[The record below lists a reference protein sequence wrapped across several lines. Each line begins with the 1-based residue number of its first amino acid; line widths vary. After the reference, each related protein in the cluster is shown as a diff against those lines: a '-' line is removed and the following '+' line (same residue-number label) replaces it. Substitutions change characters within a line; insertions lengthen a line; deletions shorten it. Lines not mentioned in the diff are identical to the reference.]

1 MVTSAHPG
9 GSSERAPGEDPE
21 TASWFGVPRPPPRYA
36 SRSRLLSSLSRS
48 RGNPLVLVSAPAGTG
63 KTSLVAD
70 WVRSLEQPER
80 TAWVTVEAD
89 EEACW
94 PALAGCLERLGVKV
108 SGRAFSGDAVDR
120 RALLSLT
127 AAVAHLPRRVTVV
140 MDGYEMTSAEVAAD
154 VDFLLRH
161 SGHRLRLVI
170 VTRVDPVLP
179 LYRYRLA
186 DSMTEVRMSDLAFT
200 DDEASRLLRSCG
212 VELTRDSVHA
222 LNRRTEGWAVGL
234 RFAARILAQRPDP
247 DAAVAEITGD
257 TGNIAEYLLGE
268 VLESQ
273 TPEVRR
279 LLLSTS
285 VPDTLPPGLVKALG
299 GRSALRTLSLLT
311 RGNAFIE
318 PVPQHAGSYRYHPLF
333 RDLLRAQL
341 AYESPELMET
351 LQRTTAAWFA
361 RQGRTA
367 DSVRHLVAIDAWADA
382 AAAVVDDLAVGQ
394 LLLHG
399 RSDPLTRSIEAIPD
413 DVTEPA
419 ACVVRATLA
428 LASGDLDRFDEQV
441 ERANERSDRTAG
453 AHDRAVVLALAVL
466 QVVRARHVEDAST
479 TLILA
484 ERAEHLL
491 EAGDDSAALVARHPE
506 LFALVLTAKGAAEAR
521 EGRLKQAYD
530 TFSSG
535 ADVAAAPGAESL
547 LFECLGQM
555 AVLACFSGQVAL
567 ASTLATRANEVA
579 EHSGLSVADRPAA
592 AASAL
597 AWVCAERVDQ
607 RHGLL
612 QVEAAERSDP
622 TLSDPVAR
630 TLLTVA
636 KSRLEKARGHLSRA
650 LVEIDEASAALPDRQ
665 GWMTDKL
672 RIEKCHLRVANGEP
686 QIALRELAELQTP
699 GDPEATLVA
708 AQAHLQQGDD
718 DAAAASLA
726 PALAKD
732 APRDAQTEGWLVEA
746 ARQLHRG
753 SSARARTALRR
764 ALRLGAG
771 EKLRRPFTEAPTG
784 VRHLITSDP
793 ELRSE
798 SSWLVDDAPRTS
810 QDHLRRAVLREERV
824 AAPADQFLVVENLT
838 AKELEVLGHLAELLT
853 TEEIASAMFVSVNT
867 IRTHVRSILRK
878 LGVSRRNAAV
888 RRARDLELLPT

>member
-1 MVTSAHPG
+1 MDTSAHAG
-9 GSSERAPGEDPE
+9 ESSERALGEDPE
-21 TASWFGVPRPPPRYA
+21 TASWFGVPQLPPRYA

-48 RGNPLVLVSAPAGTG
+48 RGYPLVLVSAPAGTG

-70 WVRSLEQPER
+70 WVRSLEQPDR

-94 PALAGCLERLGVKV
+94 PALAGCLERLGVAV
-108 SGRAFSGDAVDR
+108 SGRAFSGDTVDR

-200 DDEASRLLRSCG
+200 DDEASGLLKSCG

-222 LNRRTEGWAVGL
+222 LNRRTQGWAVGL

-285 VPDTLPPGLVKALG
+285 VPDTLPPGLVQALG

-318 PVPQHAGSYRYHPLF
+318 PVPQHAGSHRYHPLF

-399 RSDPLTRSIEAIPD
+399 RSDPLTRSIEAIPE

-428 LASGDLDRFDEQV
+428 LTSGDLDRFDEQL
-441 ERANERSDRTAG
+441 ERADEGSERSAG
-453 AHDRAVVLALAVL
+453 AHDRAVALAIAVL
-466 QVVRARHVEDAST
+466 KVVHARHVDDASA

-484 ERAEHLL
+484 EQAEHLL
-491 EAGDDSAALVARHPE
+491 ESGDDSPALARHPE
-506 LFALVLTAKGAAEAR
+506 LYALVLTAKGAAEAR

-530 TFSSG
+530 TLSSG

-555 AVLACFSGQVAL
+555 AVLACFSGRVAL
-567 ASTLATRANEVA
+567 ASALATRANEVA
-579 EHSGLSVADRPAA
+579 EQSGLSVADRPAA
-592 AASAL
+592 AAAAL

-622 TLSDPVAR
+622 TLPDPVAR

-636 KSRLEKARGHLSRA
+636 KSRLETARGHLPRA
-650 LVEIDEASAALPDRQ
+650 LVEIDEASAALPERQ

-672 RIEKCHLRVANGEP
+672 LIEKCHLRVANGEP
-686 QIALRELAELQTP
+686 QVALRELAELETP
-699 GDPEATLVA
+699 SDPEATLVA

-726 PALAKD
+726 PVLAKD
-732 APRDAQTEGWLVEA
+732 APPDAQTEGWLVEA

-753 SSARARTALRR
+753 SSARARTALKR
-764 ALRLGAG
+764 ALRLAAG

-784 VRHLITSDP
+784 VRYLITNDP

-798 SSWLVDDAPRTS
+798 SAWLVDDAPRTS
-810 QDHLRRAVLREERV
+810 QDHLRRAVPREERV

-888 RRARDLELLPT
+888 RRARDLELLPS

>member
-1 MVTSAHPG
+1 MDTFANPG
-9 GSSERAPGEDPE
+9 GNSEQAFGEDNGA
-21 TASWFGVPRPPPRYA
+21 ASWFGVPPLPPRYA
-36 SRSRLLSSLSRS
+36 GRSRLLASLSRS

-80 TAWVTVEAD
+80 TAWVMVEAD
-89 EEACW
+89 EEAWW
-94 PALAGCLERLGVKV
+94 PALVGCLERLGVPV

-127 AAVAHLPRRVTVV
+127 AAVANLPRRVTVV
-140 MDGYEMTSAEVAAD
+140 VDGYEMTSAEVAAD

-200 DDEASRLLRSCG
+200 DDEASRLLKSCG
-212 VELTRDSVHA
+212 VELTRGSVHA

-247 DAAVAEITGD
+247 DEAVAEITGD

-285 VPDTLPPGLVKALG
+285 VPDTLPPGLVRELG
-299 GRSALRTLSLLT
+299 GRSALRALSLLT

-341 AYESPELMET
+341 AYESPDLMET
-351 LQRTTAAWFA
+351 LQRTTAGWFA

-367 DSVRHLVAIDAWADA
+367 ESVRHLVAIDAWADA
-382 AAAVVDDLAVGQ
+382 AAAVVDDLAVGE
-394 LLLHG
+394 LLLHS
-399 RSDPLTRSIEAIPD
+399 RSNPLVRTMEAIPAS
-413 DVTEPA
+413 VTDPA
-419 ACVVRATLA
+419 ACVVRAALA
-428 LASGDLDRFDEQV
+428 LASGDLDRFDEEL
-441 ERANERSDRTAG
+441 ERSTERSDRMEG
-453 AHDRAVVLALAVL
+453 PHHRAVALAVAVL
-466 QVVRARHVEDAST
+466 SVVRSRHLEDPDA
-479 TLILA
+479 TLILC
-484 ERAEHLL
+484 ERAEHLF
-491 EAGDDSAALVARHPE
+491 EAGEDQPALVRHPE
-506 LFALVLTAKGAAEAR
+506 LFALVLTAKGSAEAR
-521 EGRLKQAYD
+521 EGRLNQAYD
-530 TFSSG
+530 TFASG
-535 ADVAAAPGAESL
+535 ADAAAGPGAEGL

-555 AVLACFSGQVAL
+555 AVLACFSGHVAL

-579 EHSGLSVADRPAA
+579 EHSGLPVADRPAA

-612 QVEAAERSDP
+612 QVETAEHSDP
-622 TLSDPVAR
+622 PLPDPVAR

-636 KSRLEKARGHLSRA
+636 KARLETARGHLPRA
-650 LVEIDEASAALPDRQ
+650 LVEIDEASAALPERQ

-686 QIALRELAELQTP
+686 QVALRELEEVQASSA
-699 GDPEATLVA
+699 PEATLVA
-708 AQAHLQQGDD
+708 AKAHLQQGDD

-726 PALAKD
+726 PVLAKD
-732 APRDAQTEGWLVEA
+732 APPDAQTEGWLVEA

-753 SSARARTALRR
+753 SSTRARTALRR
-764 ALRLGAG
+764 ALRLAAG
-771 EKLRRPFTEAPTG
+771 EKLRRPFTEAPTS
-784 VRHLITSDP
+784 VRYLITNDP

-824 AAPADQFLVVENLT
+824 APPADQFPVVENLT

-888 RRARDLELLPT
+888 RRARDLALLPS

>member
-1 MVTSAHPG
+1 MDTFAHPWG
-9 GSSERAPGEDPE
+9 ESERATSADAES
-21 TASWFGVPRPPPRYA
+21 ASWFGVPSLPPRYA

-70 WVRSLEQPER
+70 WVRSLEQPDR

-94 PALAGCLERLGVKV
+94 PALAGCLERLGVPV
-108 SGRAFSGDAVDR
+108 PGRALSGDAVDR
-120 RALLSLT
+120 RALVSLT
-127 AAVAHLPRRVTVV
+127 AAVASLPRRVTVV
-140 MDGYEMTSAEVAAD
+140 VDGYEMTSAEVAAD

-161 SGHRLRLVI
+161 SGHRLRLAF

-200 DDEASRLLRSCG
+200 DDEASRLLKSCG
-212 VELTRDSVHA
+212 VELTPDSVHA

-268 VLESQ
+268 VLEAQ

-285 VPDTLPPGLVKALG
+285 VPDTLPPGLVQELG
-299 GRSALRTLSLLT
+299 GRSAVRTLSVLT

-318 PVPQHAGSYRYHPLF
+318 PVPQHAGSHRYHPLF

-351 LQRTTAAWFA
+351 LQRTTAEWLA
-361 RQGRTA
+361 RHGRTA
-367 DSVRHLVAIDAWADA
+367 DAVRHFVAIDAWADA
-382 AAAVVDDLAVGQ
+382 AATVVDDVAVGE
-394 LLLHG
+394 LLLHSH
-399 RSDPLTRSIEAIPD
+399 SDPLVRSIEAIPE

-419 ACVVRATLA
+419 ACVVRAALA
-428 LASGDLDRFDEQV
+428 LASGDLDRFDEQLKRITACSG
-441 ERANERSDRTAG
+441 RADGPRDL
-453 AHDRAVVLALAVL
+453 AVALAVAVL
-466 QVVRARHVEDAST
+466 SVVRARHRGDLNAMLV
-479 TLILA
+479 LC

-491 EAGDDSAALVARHPE
+491 EARDDLPALARHPE
-506 LFALVLTAKGAAEAR
+506 LLALVLAAKGGAEAR
-521 EGRLKQAYD
+521 EGRLEQAYD

-535 ADVAAAPGAESL
+535 TDLAAGPGTEGL
-547 LFECLGQM
+547 LMECLGQM
-555 AVLACFSGQVAL
+555 AVLAGFAGHVTL

-579 EHSGLSVADRPAA
+579 ERSGLPVAERPAA

-612 QVEAAERSDP
+612 QVEAAERSEP
-622 TLSDPVAR
+622 TLPDPVAR

-636 KSRLEKARGHLSRA
+636 KARLATARGRLPRA
-650 LVEIDEASAALPDRQ
+650 LVEIDEAAAALPGGQD
-665 GWMTDKL
+665 WMTDKL
-672 RIEKCHLRVANGEP
+672 RIEKCHVHVANGEP
-686 QIALRELAELQTP
+686 EVALRELEDLRTS
-699 GDPEATLVA
+699 DPEATLVA

-726 PALAKD
+726 PVLAKD
-732 APRDAQTEGWLVEA
+732 APPDAQTEGWLVEA

-753 SSARARTALRR
+753 SSARARTALKR
-764 ALRLGAG
+764 ALQLAAG
-771 EKLRRPFTEAPTG
+771 ERLRRPFTEAPTA
-784 VRHLITSDP
+784 VRSLITNDP
-793 ELRSE
+793 ELRSQ

-810 QDHLRRAVLREERV
+810 QDHLRRAVLRERSE
-824 AAPADQFLVVENLT
+824 ATPADQFPVVENLT

-888 RRARDLELLPT
+888 RRARDLSLLPN

>member
-1 MVTSAHPG
+1 MDTFANPG
-9 GSSERAPGEDPE
+9 GNSEQAFGEDNGA
-21 TASWFGVPRPPPRYA
+21 ASWFGVPPLPPRYA
-36 SRSRLLSSLSRS
+36 GRSRLLSSLSRS

-80 TAWVTVEAD
+80 TAWVMVEAD
-89 EEACW
+89 EEAWW
-94 PALAGCLERLGVKV
+94 PALVGCLERLGVPV

-127 AAVAHLPRRVTVV
+127 AAVANLPRRVTVV
-140 MDGYEMTSAEVAAD
+140 VDGYEMTSAEVAAD

-200 DDEASRLLRSCG
+200 DDEASRLLKSCG
-212 VELTRDSVHA
+212 VELTRGSVHA

-247 DAAVAEITGD
+247 DEAVAEITGD

-285 VPDTLPPGLVKALG
+285 VPDTLPPGLVRELG
-299 GRSALRTLSLLT
+299 GRSALRALSLLT

-341 AYESPELMET
+341 AYESPDLMET
-351 LQRTTAAWFA
+351 LQRTTAGWFA

-367 DSVRHLVAIDAWADA
+367 ESVRHLVAIDAWADA
-382 AAAVVDDLAVGQ
+382 AAAVVDDLAVGE
-394 LLLHG
+394 LLLHS
-399 RSDPLTRSIEAIPD
+399 RSNPLVRTMEAIPAS
-413 DVTEPA
+413 VTDPA
-419 ACVVRATLA
+419 ACVVRAALA
-428 LASGDLDRFDEQV
+428 LASGDLDRFDEEL
-441 ERANERSDRTAG
+441 ERSTERSDRTEG
-453 AHDRAVVLALAVL
+453 PHHRAVALAVAVL
-466 QVVRARHVEDAST
+466 SVVRARHLEDPDA
-479 TLILA
+479 TLILC
-484 ERAEHLL
+484 ERAEHLF
-491 EAGDDSAALVARHPE
+491 EAGDDQPALVRHPE
-506 LFALVLTAKGAAEAR
+506 LFALVLTAKGSAEAR
-521 EGRLKQAYD
+521 EGRLNQAYD
-530 TFSSG
+530 TFASG
-535 ADVAAAPGAESL
+535 ADAAAGPGAEGL

-555 AVLACFSGQVAL
+555 AVLACFSGHVAL

-579 EHSGLSVADRPAA
+579 EHSGLPVADRPAA

-612 QVEAAERSDP
+612 QVETAEHSDP
-622 TLSDPVAR
+622 PLPDPVAR

-636 KSRLEKARGHLSRA
+636 KARLETARGHLPRA
-650 LVEIDEASAALPDRQ
+650 LVEIDEASAALPERQ

-686 QIALRELAELQTP
+686 QVALRELEEVQASSA
-699 GDPEATLVA
+699 PEATLVA
-708 AQAHLQQGDD
+708 AKAHLQQGDD

-726 PALAKD
+726 PVLAKD
-732 APRDAQTEGWLVEA
+732 APPDAQTEGWLVEA

-753 SSARARTALRR
+753 SSTRARTALRR
-764 ALRLGAG
+764 ALRLAAG
-771 EKLRRPFTEAPTG
+771 EKLRRPFTEAPTS
-784 VRHLITSDP
+784 VRYLITNDP

-824 AAPADQFLVVENLT
+824 APPADQFPVVENLT

-888 RRARDLELLPT
+888 RRARDLALLPS